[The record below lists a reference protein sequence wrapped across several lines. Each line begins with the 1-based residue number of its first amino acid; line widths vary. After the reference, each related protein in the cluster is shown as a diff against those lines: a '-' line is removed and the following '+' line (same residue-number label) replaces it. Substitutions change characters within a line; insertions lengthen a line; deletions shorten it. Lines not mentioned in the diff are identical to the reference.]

1 LKVHEA
7 IVSSGWD
14 TLLLGV
20 PFIALLFCGFFRLDQ
35 IIAAQRQPGER
46 PRPVMGGLDED
57 GEPLL
62 RDPDGRPSGKPR
74 ARSRPAAAD

>member
-1 LKVHEA
+1 MHET
-7 IVSSGWD
+7 ISSSGWD

-35 IIAAQRQPGER
+35 IIAAQRHADER
-46 PRPVMGGLDED
+46 PRPVLGGLDEN

-62 RDPDGRPSGKPR
+62 RDPDGRPSGKPP
-74 ARSRPAAAD
+74 ARRRPAAAG